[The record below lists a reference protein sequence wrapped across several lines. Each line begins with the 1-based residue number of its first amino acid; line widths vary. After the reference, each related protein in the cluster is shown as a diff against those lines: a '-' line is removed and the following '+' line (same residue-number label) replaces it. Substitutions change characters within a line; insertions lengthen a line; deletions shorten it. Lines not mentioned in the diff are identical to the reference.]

1 MGHMDSE
8 PEASREEK
16 RGSTLVLILIKILL
30 VAAVLAAL
38 NFGGRWAIG
47 LVEEWFMSLYLAYG
61 QWATA
66 IVIGIYIVLLALPF
80 VPGIEVGLA
89 IMMIFDTEG
98 IALVYLSTLAALTL
112 VFLVGRL
119 TPPSLIARL
128 LGWLHLERGRT
139 LVQRMQPLSPEEKLA
154 LLVESAPARII
165 PFLLRHRYLAVAAA
179 FNIPGNFLIGGG
191 GGIALTAGLS
201 GLFRFPAYL
210 LMVCIAISPVPL
222 ALLAKGWLWPAG
234 G

>member
-47 LVEEWFMSLYLAYG
+47 LVEEWFMPLYLAYG

-112 VFLVGRL
+112 GFLVGRL

-128 LGWLHLERGRT
+128 LGWLHLERGRA